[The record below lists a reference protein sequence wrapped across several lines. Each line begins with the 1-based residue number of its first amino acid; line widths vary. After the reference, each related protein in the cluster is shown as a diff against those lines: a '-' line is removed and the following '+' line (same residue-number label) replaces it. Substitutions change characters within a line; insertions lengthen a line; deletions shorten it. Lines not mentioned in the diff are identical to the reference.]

1 MLVADVLYKRGFSPP
16 SLRCLTPDKAD
27 YVMKEVHKG
36 VGVRKPLRG
45 AIIGPQAH
53 MSGVLLAYNVEGC
66 LILHEG
72 I

>member
-1 MLVADVLYKRGFSPP
+1 MR
-16 SLRCLTPDKAD
+16 
-27 YVMKEVHKG
+27 EVHKG

-66 LILHEG
+66 LILHED
-72 I
+72 IWQVPMLQKCYKETVQTTYPDERPVASR